1 MDNFLINRL
10 HNILNDRHQPVCI
23 VVHTN
28 PDGDAM
34 GSALAM
40 FTFLKK
46 IGFDDVDVVAPNAY
60 ASFLHWLPNNDRVI
74 IASESENRA
83 NETIKKAGILMC
95 LDFNGFGRTEQ
106 LANQLIESKA
116 VKVMID
122 HHPSPEPGFE
132 LVFSDTLASSTAEL
146 VYEVIEALGYKKQI
160 DQTIAKCIY
169 AGIVTDTGSFSFS
182 CNNPRTYEIV
192 ADLMRT
198 GIDGAAIQR
207 MIYSTYSVDRMRLL
221 GYCLGEKLKT
231 VNGKEAAYISLT
243 KKELKDF
250 NYKEGDTEG
259 VVNYALSIKGVS
271 LAAMFV
277 ENDDHIKASFR
288 SAGSIDVNVFARAY
302 YDGGGHLNAAG
313 GKSHSDMVN
322 TIKRFET
329 LVIEGAHKQQDKS

>member
-1 MDNFLINRL
+1 MDSFLINRL
-10 HNILNDRHQPVCI
+10 HNVLNDRHQQVCI

-40 FTFLKK
+40 FSFLKK
-46 IGFDDVDVVAPNAY
+46 IGFEDVDVVAPNAY

-74 IASESENRA
+74 IASEFENRA
-83 NETIKKAGILMC
+83 NERIQRAGVLMC

-106 LANQLIESKA
+106 LAKQLMESGA

-122 HHPSPEPGFE
+122 HHPLPESGFD
-132 LVFSDTLASSTAEL
+132 LVFSDTSASSTAEL
-146 VYEVIEALGYKKQI
+146 VYEVIEALGYKKHI

-207 MIYSTYSVDRMRLL
+207 LIYNTYSIERMRLL
-221 GYCLGEKLKT
+221 GYCLGEKLKI
-231 VNGKEAAYISLT
+231 VNGKEAAHISLT

-259 VVNYALSIKGVS
+259 IVNYALSIEGVS

-277 ENDDHIKASFR
+277 ENENHIKASFR
-288 SAGSIDVNVFARAY
+288 SAGSINVNAFARAY
-302 YDGGGHLNAAG
+302 YDGGGHQNAAG

-322 TIKRFET
+322 TIKHFET
-329 LVIEGAHKQQDKS
+329 LIIEDAHKQQDES